1 MDQGRVSASYAK
13 ALLQW
18 ATGSNKAS
26 DVYRQSVCLLNLLD
40 TTPDFYLL
48 LHSPMA
54 SLSKKVDAVKNVLER
69 CSPLLADFVCLMV
82 KNRREKHLKNAILI
96 YHVLYRQQYNIT
108 KAIVESAAEMSEISK
123 QQIEEFLKNKFGNVV
138 DLEFKLKPEII
149 GGFILTIDDL
159 LLDKSV
165 KGEIEKLRR
174 KLIGIEN

>member
-1 MDQGRVSASYAK
+1 MDQGRISASYAK

-18 ATGSNKAS
+18 ASPLNLAHE
-26 DVYRQSVCLLNLLD
+26 VYEQSICLLKLMDSN
-40 TTPDFYLL
+40 PDFYLL

-54 SLSKKVDAVKNVLER
+54 SLSQKIKAVTKVLNS
-69 CSPLLADFVCLMV
+69 CSPKLADFVCLMV
-82 KNRREKHLKNAILI
+82 KNRRERHLKNAILV
-96 YHVLYRQQYNIT
+96 YHVLYRQNYNIT
-108 KAIVESAAEMSEISK
+108 KATVESAKEMNTSSK
-123 QQIEEFLKNKFGNVV
+123 QQIEDFLKTRFGGEI

-165 KGEIEKLRR
+165 RGEIEKLRR